1 MIEVIG
7 ETKNAI
13 IRSQQRARRNRG
25 AIRGHS
31 ERPRL
36 SVFRS
41 SKHIYLQLIDDK
53 NQKTILSLDDRSLE
67 AKDKLTKVQKAELVG
82 NVFAKKALEVGIDKV
97 VFDRGEF
104 RYHGRI
110 KAIAD
115 GARKGGLIF

>member
-7 ETKNAI
+7 ETKNAN
-13 IRSQQRARRNRG
+13 IRSQQRTRRNRG

-31 ERPRL
+31 DRPRL

-53 NQKTILSLDDRSLE
+53 NQRTLLSLDDRSLE
-67 AKDKLTKVQKAELVG
+67 IKDKLTKLQKAELIG
-82 NVFAKKALEVGIDKV
+82 NVFAKKALEIGIDKV
-97 VFDRGEF
+97 VFDRGKF
-104 RYHGRI
+104 RYHGRV

-115 GARKGGLIF
+115 GARKGGLVF

>member
-7 ETKNAI
+7 EAKNAI
-13 IRSQQRARRNRG
+13 LRSQQRSRRNRG

-31 ERPRL
+31 DRPRL

-41 SKHIYLQLIDDK
+41 CKHIYAQLIDDK
-53 NQKTILSLDDRSLE
+53 NQRTLLSSDDRSLE
-67 AKDKLTKVQKAELVG
+67 VKDKLTKLQKAELVG
-82 NVFAKKALEVGIDKV
+82 GSLAKKALGAGIDKV

-110 KAIAD
+110 KAVAE
-115 GARKGGLIF
+115 GARKGGLLF